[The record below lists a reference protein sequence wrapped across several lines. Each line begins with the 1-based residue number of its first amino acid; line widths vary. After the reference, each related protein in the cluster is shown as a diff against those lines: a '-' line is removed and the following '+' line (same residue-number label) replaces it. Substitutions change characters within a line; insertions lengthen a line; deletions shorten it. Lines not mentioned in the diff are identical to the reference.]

1 MRERW
6 LTVEN
11 TQSEQAIAGGT
22 GHSKRIPIG
31 ITLGLLLAGCISP
44 RAYSHRVNRNACTR
58 QHRNEEKVVS
68 GTVADM
74 GATSGL
80 PSTMLVLSMLL
91 FVRSLHVDGTGYA
104 DT

>member
-1 MRERW
+1 LGCSRRLHRSSHVFPQGKSER
-6 LTVEN
+6 LYE
-11 TQSEQAIAGGT
+11 IA
-22 GHSKRIPIG
+22 SK
-31 ITLGLLLAGCISP
+31 
-44 RAYSHRVNRNACTR
+44 
-58 QHRNEEKVVS
+58 EEKAVS